1 MFQLL
6 VATSNLMAECWSHEP
21 QVRLPVLRIK
31 KSLTKALESHIEFC
45 DKIGNDPA
53 ARFPT

>member
-45 DKIGNDPA
+45 GKIGNDPA
-53 ARFPT
+53 A